1 MCFISTFNNEK
12 IWAMFSNIHHSPY
25 IFVFYSS
32 SICLFVFCV
41 QLDRFASI
49 RIPGSRKDRPPMSHF
64 KHSASDWSIS
74 SSSTTNPFDEL
85 SSKITSEKEI
95 LALFEKMMVYTINT
109 LRIVFEL
116 NISFLNIN
124 NTSALKY
131 GVKWIR
137 KMTWQWICCEIFTH
151 LVKILEFRLTCLKF
165 WHSPSS
171 LYFSRRTWTWTK
183 KKRPL

>member
-1 MCFISTFNNEK
+1 MCFISTLNNEK
-12 IWAMFSNIHHSPY
+12 IWVMYSNTQLNFWFLNTYHLIHHSLY
-25 IFVFYSS
+25 IFVVYSC
-32 SICLFVFCV
+32 SICLLVFCV

-95 LALFEKMMVYTINT
+95 LALFEKMMVHIIHT

-116 NISFLNIN
+116 NISFLNIK

-131 GVKWIR
+131 RVKWIR
-137 KMTWQWICCEIFTH
+137 KTTWQ
-151 LVKILEFRLTCLKF
+151 
-165 WHSPSS
+165 
-171 LYFSRRTWTWTK
+171 
-183 KKRPL
+183 